1 MEPQKAYE
9 ELIYRARERAL
20 LGSCSAI
27 LGWDEQTYLPVG
39 GADHRGAQMAL
50 LAGLQHE
57 KATDPRV
64 GDLLTIVEGSG
75 LLLADTVGAAAVNV
89 RELRR
94 TYNRQVRLPR
104 ALVEELARTTSLAH
118 PQWVAARSAS
128 DFGTFRPW
136 LEKIIQLK
144 REEAACLAAAMSAY
158 SADLPGGQTPSD
170 ATVDRSAASDALYDP
185 LLDEYEPGAKSS

>member
-1 MEPQKAYE
+1 MEPQEAYE

-27 LGWDEQTYLPVG
+27 LGWDEQTYLPVA

-64 GDLLTIVEGSG
+64 GELLTIVEGSG
-75 LLLADTVGAAAVNV
+75 LLLADTGGVSAVNV

-94 TYNRQVRLPR
+94 SHDRQVRLPR
-104 ALVEELARTTSLAH
+104 ALVEELRAHHFTSPSAMGGGEVGQRFRRVSTLAGKDYL
-118 PQWVAARSAS
+118 S
-128 DFGTFRPW
+128 
-136 LEKIIQLK
+136 
-144 REEAACLAAAMSAY
+144 
-158 SADLPGGQTPSD
+158 
-170 ATVDRSAASDALYDP
+170 
-185 LLDEYEPGAKSS
+185 